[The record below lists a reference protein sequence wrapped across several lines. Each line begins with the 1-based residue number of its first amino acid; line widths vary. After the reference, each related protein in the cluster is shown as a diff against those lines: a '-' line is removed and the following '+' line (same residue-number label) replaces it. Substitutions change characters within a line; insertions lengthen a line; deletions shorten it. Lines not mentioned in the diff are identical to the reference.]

1 MPEVLDREAAAGI
14 DATIQ
19 YEVSEP
25 IYHVLHDGE
34 LSMHEGRAE
43 APDLVV
49 KIEDEDLI
57 DLFGGRLNP
66 MTAFMTGRV
75 KVEGDMTLAQRLVSL
90 VDRDKLTTTGDGDVA

>member
-1 MPEVLDREAAAGI
+1 MPEVLDREAAADI

-25 IYHVLHDGE
+25 IHHVLHDGD
-34 LSMHEGRAE
+34 LTMHEGRTE

-57 DLFGGRLNP
+57 DLFHGRLNP

-75 KVEGDMTLAQRLVSL
+75 KVEGDMALAQRLVSL
-90 VDRDKLTTTGDGDVA
+90 VDRDKLASTGDDAA